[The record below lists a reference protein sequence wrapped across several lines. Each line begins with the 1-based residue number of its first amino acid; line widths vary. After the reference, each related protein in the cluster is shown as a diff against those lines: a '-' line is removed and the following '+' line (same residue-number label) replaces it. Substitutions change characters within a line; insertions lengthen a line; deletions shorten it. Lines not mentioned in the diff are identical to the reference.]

1 MVVVQLK
8 TLFTPTLAEVELGGG
23 FGWAVTKVNYQA
35 GTQLCQAQVQVCL
48 PDKAQFN
55 SNAVGVTS
63 TWLAHITHPTYHPTT
78 AKETFRTL
86 PDKLGS

>member
-35 GTQLCQAQVQVCL
+35 GAQLCQAQVQVCL

-55 SNAVGVTS
+55 SNAVGVTIDKY
-63 TWLAHITHPTYHPTT
+63 LVGPHHPPN
-78 AKETFRTL
+78 L
-86 PDKLGS
+86 PPNHCQRNF